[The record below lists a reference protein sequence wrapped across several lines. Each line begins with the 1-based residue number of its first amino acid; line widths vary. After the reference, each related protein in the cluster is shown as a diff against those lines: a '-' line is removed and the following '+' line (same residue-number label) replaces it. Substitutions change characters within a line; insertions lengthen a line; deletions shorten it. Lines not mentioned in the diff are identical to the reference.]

1 MRLKQL
7 ENGHRLRQKLLL
19 RMMGLIMR
27 GRVPDVMRT
36 LLYRP
41 EFFGKPFASV
51 THSVMRLSGQ
61 WSAGECEL
69 FAAFVSRKNQCPF

>member
-1 MRLKQL
+1 MRLAKL
-7 ENGHRLRQKLLL
+7 ENGHRLRHRLLMRLMKL
-19 RMMGLIMR
+19 ITR
-27 GRVPDVMRT
+27 GRVPDVVRT

-41 EFFGKPFASV
+41 EFFGKRFSGV
-51 THSVMRLSGQ
+51 VQSVMRQSRE

>member
-7 ENGHRLRQKLLL
+7 ENDHGLRQKLLVL
-19 RMMGLIMR
+19 LMGLITR
-27 GRVPDVMRT
+27 SRVPDVVRT

-41 EFFGKPFASV
+41 EFFGKSFSGV
-51 THSVMRLSGQ
+51 THSVMRLSRE

-69 FAAFVSRKNQCPF
+69 FAAFVSRRNQCPF

>member
-7 ENGHRLRQKLLL
+7 ENSHRVRQKLLL
-19 RMMGLIMR
+19 LMMGLITR
-27 GRVPDVMRT
+27 SRVPDVVRT

-41 EFFGKPFASV
+41 EFFRKPFSRI
-51 THSVMRLSGQ
+51 TQSVMRLGRE

>member
-7 ENGHRLRQKLLL
+7 ENSHRLRQKLLL
-19 RMMGLIMR
+19 RMMQIRR
-27 GRVPDVMRT
+27 GRVPDVVRT

-41 EFFGKPFASV
+41 EFFGKVFSRI
-51 THSVMRLSGQ
+51 THSVMRLSRE
-61 WSAGECEL
+61 WSVGECEL